1 MDSGASGFLG
11 LFNSR
16 GSSFLGFLTSG
27 QRQCGEKSD
36 EQFGLHKT
44 SGNNQTYGDMR
55 VWHTIPHALVQGGAE
70 AFKATRN
77 AH

>member
-1 MDSGASGFLG
+1 
-11 LFNSR
+11 
-16 GSSFLGFLTSG
+16 LTSG